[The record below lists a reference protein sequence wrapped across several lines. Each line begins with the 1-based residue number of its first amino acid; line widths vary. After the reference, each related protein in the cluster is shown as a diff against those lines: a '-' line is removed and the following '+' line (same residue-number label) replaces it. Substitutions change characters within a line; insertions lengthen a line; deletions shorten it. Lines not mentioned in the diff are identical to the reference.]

1 MISAILTECDGR
13 FANRRRHRT
22 RLVDATIRLWGIYR
36 AKLSVSKGKI
46 ERIKTY
52 FS

>member
-1 MISAILTECDGR
+1 MISAILTECD
-13 FANRRRHRT
+13 RT